1 MTWKD
6 CPQKLPITGPIF
18 FSTTNQPKSQFL
30 YKHCSPH
37 SLCIITLVIWYIFQS
52 GPNLKPQVKKLRN
65 SSGWYVSNCKY
76 LLRYIYKERNFDI
89 TLRYCT
95 CLYKRA
101 LLQKCSKMNELIS
114 LFNYWIQFCK
124 RVLDLNYSLL
134 FYDLCLFASYPQSI
148 RKLYLVLCYPERI
161 CQIGMTYL
169 CSLGTETEIFSVS
182 LLTKKPFFWQV
193 YLSLGWVIT

>member
-18 FSTTNQPKSQFL
+18 FSTTKQPKSQFL

-134 FYDLCLFASYPQSI
+134 FYDLGLFASYPQTIWSLI
-148 RKLYLVLCYPERI
+148 LSKLYLK
-161 CQIGMTYL
+161 
-169 CSLGTETEIFSVS
+169 VS
-182 LLTKKPFFWQV
+182 EN
-193 YLSLGWVIT
+193 YI